1 MVNPILATIIKKAMT
16 EGFNNQKGGGQKEKE
31 KYSLITIF
39 GLILLMISLI
49 TIGDLI
55 IKYEV
60 VKKEDENK
68 NDDEKLTNIKKYT
81 FICFISLM
89 VFYVAVLGVI
99 YFFLQNTEK
108 DDNVKELFCI
118 SFGLMFIFITSSYLI
133 KVYKSKD
140 RLYFYNYIGIPG
152 MNSKTHNFS
161 WMEFGV
167 GLVTN
172 IIFGFI
178 DNLGL
183 FYGMD
188 SIDGLLNHKNDK
200 EKQEQIEKIKNQSGG
215 NIDEIARQFKDIYDN
230 PSDLSPLVTAGYGNT
245 FSDFL
250 GAFIGNA
257 VGDSVLTLANI
268 EKTPIIS
275 EIIGIVIGCLF
286 GILIPFSLKGGFNKK
301 SNQVPSDDVPT
312 GIPITSSLV

>member
-1 MVNPILATIIKKAMT
+1 
-16 EGFNNQKGGGQKEKE
+16 
-31 KYSLITIF
+31 
-39 GLILLMISLI
+39 
-49 TIGDLI
+49 
-55 IKYEV
+55 
-60 VKKEDENK
+60 
-68 NDDEKLTNIKKYT
+68 
-81 FICFISLM
+81 
-89 VFYVAVLGVI
+89 
-99 YFFLQNTEK
+99 
-108 DDNVKELFCI
+108 
-118 SFGLMFIFITSSYLI
+118 
-133 KVYKSKD
+133 
-140 RLYFYNYIGIPG
+140 

-188 SIDGLLNHKNDK
+188 SIDGLLNHKGDK
-200 EKQEQIEKIKNQSGG
+200 EKQEQIDNLIKSNQSKQSGG
-215 NIDEIARQFKDIYDN
+215 DINNIVDQVKNIYNN

-286 GILIPFSLKGGFNKK
+286 GILIPFALKGGFNKK
-301 SNQVPSDDVPT
+301 SD
-312 GIPITSSLV
+312 TSTSIV